1 MGTSKL
7 KTANKVFARLSFSD
21 MVMSRD
27 ELFATQDE
35 VCSCDFM
42 ITGYEDENGNEC
54 DSDGVYPGQDPAQ
67 VDMFM

>member
-1 MGTSKL
+1 
-7 KTANKVFARLSFSD
+7 
-21 MVMSRD
+21 MSRD

-42 ITGYEDENGNEC
+42 ITGYEDEDGNEC

>member
-42 ITGYEDENGNEC
+42 MHKYD
-54 DSDGVYPGQDPAQ
+54 
-67 VDMFM
+67 

>member
-21 MVMSRD
+21 IVMSRD

-42 ITGYEDENGNEC
+42 ITGYDAGSADIWNIL
-54 DSDGVYPGQDPAQ
+54 
-67 VDMFM
+67 